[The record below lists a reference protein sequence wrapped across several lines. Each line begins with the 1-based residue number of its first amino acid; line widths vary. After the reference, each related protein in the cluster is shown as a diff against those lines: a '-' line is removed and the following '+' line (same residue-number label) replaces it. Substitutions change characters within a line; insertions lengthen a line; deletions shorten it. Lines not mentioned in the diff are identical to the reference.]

1 MSACAEHCSRAELL
15 LLFLQSLRP
24 AERAY
29 CWCLLS
35 LAGEAALLSAKCL
48 SWGHVRKAR
57 PHSHL
62 TSWLCAFSFF
72 LPKETGADLSHGV
85 SGALW
90 GSNAGFLPLCLVLGR
105 ISLPLVGLYWY
116 IKPFGPKKNR
126 PVRKKLCRHK
136 INIEQTGLLVRTLTP
151 VCCWY
156 LGQQLVMYSVSSCY
170 ERCTKPNPEQLYVCI

>member
-1 MSACAEHCSRAELL
+1 MSVTWELCCWLPLWNVLMSACAEHCSRAELL

-72 LPKETGADLSHGV
+72 LPKEMGADLSHGV

-105 ISLPLVGLYWY
+105 ISLPLVGLYWF
-116 IKPFGPKKNR
+116 ISSSECSGWDFPS
-126 PVRKKLCRHK
+126 
-136 INIEQTGLLVRTLTP
+136 LLWTFFFCLFFFFEA
-151 VCCWY
+151 
-156 LGQQLVMYSVSSCY
+156 LEKSEFLVILFKRV
-170 ERCTKPNPEQLYVCI
+170 N